1 MTNRKEMKAKSN
13 FEKNA
18 SFINLQGTLS
28 CLWYYAVFKNKKKKP
43 QHIEWEC
50 KNLASYVF
58 SSS

>member
-18 SFINLQGTLS
+18 SFTSLQGTLS
-28 CLWYYAVFKNKKKKP
+28 CLWYYAVFQNKKKP